1 MKPVEPVT
9 ATRWRSRV
17 MTLAYR
23 DLAIPSL
30 ICSTSRRIYF
40 MDSAEFD
47 RFASEYDQLLRQSVA
62 VTGEGPEFFHEYK
75 IRELARLARERKFQ
89 PETILDFG
97 SGVGNST
104 PYFRRYFPSAQLAAA
119 DVSPR
124 SLRVAEGRFPGG
136 VGGCE

>member
-1 MKPVEPVT
+1 
-9 ATRWRSRV
+9 
-17 MTLAYR
+17 
-23 DLAIPSL
+23 
-30 ICSTSRRIYF
+30 

-47 RFASEYDQLLRQSVA
+47 RFASEYDQLLRQTVA

-75 IRELARLARERKFQ
+75 IRELARLAHERNFQ

-104 PYFRRYFPSAQLAAA
+104 PYFRRYFPSAHLAGA

-124 SLRVAEGRFPGG
+124 SLQVAEEREGLADSR
-136 VGGCE
+136 